1 MKTLEEIYAEMTAL
15 FQQETG
21 VTLAG
26 DGDMAVRLYAA
37 AAQIYALY
45 VQADWVERQ
54 CFPQSALGEAL
65 DRHAQLRGLERRA
78 AAAAQGVLRFE
89 TDSPAQADL
98 TIPAGTVCMT
108 AGLVRFATLEEAVI
122 PAGESAVEAP
132 AKAEETGAAGN
143 AAAGSVRA
151 MAVAPVGVSR
161 CTNPAAFFGGVDEE
175 DDEAL
180 RARVLESFK
189 RMPNGANTAFYQ
201 QGALSFPEVAAAA
214 VLPRNRGRGTVDVV
228 VSTQAGLPGAELLA
242 QLGAYFEAR
251 REIAVDVQV
260 KAPELVSVDVSVAVG
275 TKKGAD
281 AEAVCGAVEQAVSAW
296 FSGSLLG
303 QDVLLARLG
312 ALVFQVDGVA
322 NYRLSAPL
330 EDVEIGT
337 AQLPVL
343 GELTVT
349 QLEESA

>member
-1 MKTLEEIYAEMTAL
+1 ML
-15 FQQETG
+15 
-21 VTLAG
+21 
-26 DGDMAVRLYAA
+26 
-37 AAQIYALY
+37 
-45 VQADWVERQ
+45 
-54 CFPQSALGEAL
+54 
-65 DRHAQLRGLERRA
+65 
-78 AAAAQGVLRFE
+78 
-89 TDSPAQADL
+89 
-98 TIPAGTVCMT
+98 
-108 AGLVRFATLEEAVI
+108 
-122 PAGESAVEAP
+122 
-132 AKAEETGAAGN
+132 
-143 AAAGSVRA
+143 RA